1 MNMKESSVVDQKTL
15 NLDPDTEFWW
25 PNLDPDTV
33 FWWPNLD
40 PDPGLLSILKKIFN
54 KTFCEKPFF

>member
-1 MNMKESSVVDQKTL
+1 MKERSVVDQKTY
-15 NLDPDTEFWW
+15 NLDPDTE
-25 PNLDPDTV
+25 